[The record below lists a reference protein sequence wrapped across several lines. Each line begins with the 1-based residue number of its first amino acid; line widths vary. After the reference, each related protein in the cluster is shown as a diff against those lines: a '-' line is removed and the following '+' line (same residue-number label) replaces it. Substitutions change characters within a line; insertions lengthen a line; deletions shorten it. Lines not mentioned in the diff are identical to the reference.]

1 MKKFETGGEIKQ
13 YHVGLLAAITMVF
26 SLVAA
31 GAYGV
36 EEMVPACG
44 PGMTI
49 VLLLVI
55 PFIWGLPMGF
65 VSAELGGARP
75 VEGGYYKWVQEGL
88 GEFWGFQSNWWR
100 TCSCYIGNAESIVLA
115 SGYIGMALELN
126 QTETYI
132 LRVALVILL
141 IGLNIRGIGDV
152 SVVTRFFILLVL
164 TAFGLIA
171 ILGFVHWNNN
181 PFDPFVPEGMGLLEA
196 AASGIIIGMWMYSG
210 YESLSTVAGEIKQ
223 PQVIPKA
230 LVIAIP
236 LIVATYVLP
245 ITGGLASIGQWENWS
260 TDPSAPVGY
269 HTVLTNYLGSWT
281 GIVFL
286 FISAGA
292 MAALCNAYIATSSR
306 GFFTLSH
313 DRLAPPIL
321 VKVSKKRGVP
331 YVPILIMG
339 AVDIIMCQ
347 FDFTAIVVIDVFF
360 FMTSY
365 IVIYIAAIRLRKT
378 IPDEERTFKLPVSD
392 GVFTVI
398 CIVPIILAVCA
409 LFVNGA
415 DYFIGGVIGLVSGP
429 VVYVFWKRRYG
440 GLAVID
446 PDHYPLNPR
455 TKLGQGDLRRIGNL
469 CLMLATVGLAGRFFL
484 PWYEA
489 GGESYYDE
497 TYGMNQMFD
506 TFMWVLT
513 AATIILY
520 AAAIILLRAGKK
532 IDR

>member
-1 MKKFETGGEIKQ
+1 
-13 YHVGLLAAITMVF
+13 
-26 SLVAA
+26 
-31 GAYGV
+31 
-36 EEMVPACG
+36 
-44 PGMTI
+44 
-49 VLLLVI
+49 
-55 PFIWGLPMGF
+55 
-65 VSAELGGARP
+65 
-75 VEGGYYKWVQEGL
+75 
-88 GEFWGFQSNWWR
+88 
-100 TCSCYIGNAESIVLA
+100 
-115 SGYIGMALELN
+115 
-126 QTETYI
+126 
-132 LRVALVILL
+132 
-141 IGLNIRGIGDV
+141 
-152 SVVTRFFILLVL
+152 
-164 TAFGLIA
+164 
-171 ILGFVHWNNN
+171 
-181 PFDPFVPEGMGLLEA
+181 
-196 AASGIIIGMWMYSG
+196 
-210 YESLSTVAGEIKQ
+210 
-223 PQVIPKA
+223 
-230 LVIAIP
+230 
-236 LIVATYVLP
+236 
-245 ITGGLASIGQWENWS
+245 
-260 TDPSAPVGY
+260 
-269 HTVLTNYLGSWT
+269 
-281 GIVFL
+281 
-286 FISAGA
+286 
-292 MAALCNAYIATSSR
+292 
-306 GFFTLSH
+306 
-313 DRLAPPIL
+313 
-321 VKVSKKRGVP
+321 
-331 YVPILIMG
+331 MG